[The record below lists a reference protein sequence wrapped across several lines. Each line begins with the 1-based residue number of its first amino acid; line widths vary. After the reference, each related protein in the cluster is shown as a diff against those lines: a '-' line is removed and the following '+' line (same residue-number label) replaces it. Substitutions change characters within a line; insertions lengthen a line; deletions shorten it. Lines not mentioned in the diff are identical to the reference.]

1 MALVLLARLSSTW
14 RHAVLLVQPETILR
28 WHRQGFALLWRRTVQ
43 RRGGAP
49 RVAAETIALI
59 EHMARSNRL
68 WDAERIRGELLKLDS
83 RVAKRTIQKLLR
95 RIRGPRR
102 PGQRW
107 ATFLRN
113 HAHETWACD
122 FLQTYDALLRPI
134 FGFFL
139 LEVGSRRVVRVA
151 VTRAP
156 SSAWVTQQLRE
167 AMAWGTG
174 PRFVIRDNDDQF
186 GPRFDALAVATGI
199 TIVRT
204 PVRAP
209 YANAV
214 CERFLRSVRTECLD
228 HVIVFGV
235 RHLQSTLRSYC
246 AYFNRTRPH
255 QGIGQRVPD
264 GSPVP
269 TEPPP
274 TASPVEELPVLG
286 GLHHEYRRA
295 A

>member
-1 MALVLLARLSSTW
+1 
-14 RHAVLLVQPETILR
+14 
-28 WHRQGFALLWRRTVQ
+28 
-43 RRGGAP
+43 
-49 RVAAETIALI
+49 
-59 EHMARSNRL
+59 
-68 WDAERIRGELLKLDS
+68 
-83 RVAKRTIQKLLR
+83 
-95 RIRGPRR
+95 
-102 PGQRW
+102 
-107 ATFLRN
+107 
-113 HAHETWACD
+113 
-122 FLQTYDALLRPI
+122 
-134 FGFFL
+134 
-139 LEVGSRRVVRVA
+139 
-151 VTRAP
+151 
-156 SSAWVTQQLRE
+156 VTQQLRE

-174 PRFVIRDNDDQF
+174 PRFVIRDNDDKF

-209 YANAV
+209 NANAV

-228 HVIVFGV
+228 HVIVCGV

-246 AYFNRTRPH
+246 AYFNRARPH